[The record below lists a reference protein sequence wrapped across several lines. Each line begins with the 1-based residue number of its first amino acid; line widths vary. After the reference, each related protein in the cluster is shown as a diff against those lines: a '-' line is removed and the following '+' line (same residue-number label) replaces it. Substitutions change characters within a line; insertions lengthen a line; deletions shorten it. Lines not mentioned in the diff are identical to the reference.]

1 MRHSAAK
8 AWGATHRARSLC
20 SLIVCWQVD
29 PATFLKVSA
38 PVAALARTGGR
49 LPWCS
54 FAEDDPAL
62 AEIVGC
68 HFDMYAVSNDRSDA
82 VATHFS
88 RRVADNA
95 MLIIESDA
103 ETSIGQDFVDRAL
116 HRNKLFLRQTTILTY
131 KNNPRGRIPQQSQ
144 LG

>member
-1 MRHSAAK
+1 MSKTPAPTAS
-8 AWGATHRARSLC
+8 ARSL
-20 SLIVCWQVD
+20 
-29 PATFLKVSA
+29 
-38 PVAALARTGGR
+38 RTGGR

-95 MLIIESDA
+95 MLIIVPSRLQSD
-103 ETSIGQDFVDRAL
+103 EDDFREG
-116 HRNKLFLRQTTILTY
+116 H
-131 KNNPRGRIPQQSQ
+131 
-144 LG
+144 